1 MKDSIPREREGAK
14 RKTEKKCFY
23 QNKGE
28 RNRNGVRR
36 GHGGV
41 RQLLQ
46 RARRHRRQG
55 LREQPGKGQDQGEHS
70 LGRGGQV
77 KGLLQ
82 VSCYGEFLTDFSLL
96 RRGIALLSTRIK
108 AEECACI
115 HSYQQRQWK
124 KVVELRE
131 PRAYATAVSM
141 TDGPMWIMG
150 GMGVEGSVFFAFLAK
165 MSDYYSMMILFNYE
179 QTTELHRGSIHGYR
193 NGNLQGQEVHGGDE
207 EKHFRALCG

>member
-1 MKDSIPREREGAK
+1 MNMKDSIPREREGANQ
-14 RKTEKKCFY
+14 EKKCFY

-82 VSCYGEFLTDFSLL
+82 VSCYGEFLTDFSDLYMCSK
-96 RRGIALLSTRIK
+96 ARIK
-108 AEECACI
+108 AEECTYMYSQLPATT
-115 HSYQQRQWK
+115 
-124 KVVELRE
+124 VEE
-131 PRAYATAVSM
+131 S
-141 TDGPMWIMG
+141 G
-150 GMGVEGSVFFAFLAK
+150 
-165 MSDYYSMMILFNYE
+165 
-179 QTTELHRGSIHGYR
+179 
-193 NGNLQGQEVHGGDE
+193 
-207 EKHFRALCG
+207 